1 MGHSPTKMTK
11 HHNIKT
17 KLRIPKLSLPRRKK
31 KTVDE
36 RFDEAVK
43 TLPRITTDTVAAHR
57 EQILSKARKYIYP
70 LRHSKHRIVSI
81 SVSLVVLA
89 VIVFFG
95 YCILAL
101 YHFQSDSD
109 FLYEVTQVI
118 PFPIAKAGP
127 SYVSYENYLFELRHY
142 IHYYQTQGQVNFSS
156 NSGRSQLDNYKKQA
170 LNEVI
175 ENAYV
180 KQLAAKYHIS
190 VSNQA
195 VNNEINLVRSE
206 NRLGNNQKEFADVLN
221 EFWGWSINDF
231 KIELKQQLLA
241 QDVVSRLDT
250 GTYQRAEAALNA
262 IQHGASF
269 ATVAAQ
275 YSDDLST
282 KGNGGEFGFTIDA
295 SNQTLSPQTLSTI
308 LSLGVGRT
316 SGIVNLGN
324 ALEIDQLISNNNGQI
339 QAAHILFNFA
349 PIQNY
354 LKPLEA
360 KEKTHI
366 FINQNYS

>member
-1 MGHSPTKMTK
+1 MK
-11 HHNIKT
+11 HHNIKA
-17 KLRIPKLSLPRRKK
+17 KLRVPKLSIPHRKK

-36 RFDEAVK
+36 RFNEAVR

-57 EQILSKARKYIYP
+57 EQILSSARKYIYP

-81 SVSLVVLA
+81 SVSLTVVA
-89 VIVFFG
+89 VVVFFG

-101 YHFQSDSD
+101 YHFQTDSD

-118 PFPIAKAGP
+118 PFPVAKAGP

-142 IHYYQTQGQVNFSS
+142 IHYYQTQEQVNFNS
-156 NSGRSQLDNYKKQA
+156 NSGRNQLNNYKKQA

-175 ENAYV
+175 QNAYV

-190 VSNQA
+190 VSNQE
-195 VNNEINLVRSE
+195 VNNEIDLVRTE

-231 KIELKQQLLA
+231 KTELKQQLLA

-250 GTYQRAEAALNA
+250 STHLRAEAALSA
-262 IQHGASF
+262 IKHGASF
-269 ATVAAQ
+269 ATVASQ

-282 KGNGGEFGFTIDA
+282 KGNGGEFGFTIDV
-295 SNQTLSPQTLSTI
+295 SNQTLSPQTLNTI
-308 LSLGVGRT
+308 LSLGVSQT
-316 SGIVNLGN
+316 SGIINLGN
-324 ALEIDQLISNNNGQI
+324 SLEIDNVISNNNGQI

-349 PIQNY
+349 PIQTY
-354 LKPLEA
+354 LRPLEA

-366 FINQNYS
+366 FINQKYS